1 MKSYLQLFLT
11 SIKTKNAGSDKSV
24 VVLFTSTES
33 KEGVSYVVNSFAVE
47 LAQRTRQRILIADAE
62 RLQKT
67 DIFDKAHVTE
77 NCQRTDL
84 DNLFLLLSED
94 EFPEETGNGQQLQIR
109 QGDTKLEK
117 GLNSLQSLRYAFDF
131 VLVDCSAL
139 SVSADAALLA
149 PSADGV
155 VLVVESNRTRREQV
169 RNSIKTIE
177 MVKGNLLGCVMNK
190 RRYPI
195 PNWIYQRI

>member
-11 SIKTKNAGSDKSV
+11 SIKTKNSSPDKSV

-67 DIFDKAHVTE
+67 DIFDKAQVTE
-77 NCQRTDL
+77 NCQRTDSE
-84 DNLFLLLSED
+84 NLFLLLSED
-94 EFPEETGNGQQLQIR
+94 EFPDESNNGQQLQIR
-109 QGDTKLEK
+109 KGNSKLER
-117 GLNSLQSLRYAFDF
+117 GLSSLQSLRYAFDF

-139 SVSADAALLA
+139 SVSGDAALLA

-195 PNWIYQRI
+195 PNWIYNRI